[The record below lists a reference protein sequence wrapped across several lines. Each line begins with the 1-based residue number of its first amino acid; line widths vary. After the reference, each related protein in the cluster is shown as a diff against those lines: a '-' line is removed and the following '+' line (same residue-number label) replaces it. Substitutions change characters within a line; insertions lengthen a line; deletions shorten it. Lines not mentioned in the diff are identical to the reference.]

1 MNDYQLE
8 SLIKWLNTFDLIAE
22 HSSPEELSDGV
33 AISEALNQIAPD
45 WFSTSWKSKIKTN
58 IGTNWRLRVSNL
70 KKIVEAIM
78 EYYSEFLS
86 QPLSGY
92 IKPNASKIGEQC
104 DLKELKK
111 LLQLVLGCAI
121 NCTHKQQYIT
131 SIMKME
137 ETVQQAIMQNIQEL
151 EDSIHGSRLSL
162 GASLNFES
170 IDIGNGSHQKL
181 LDDLQT
187 NIDLKDQLGQRCHEL
202 DLQLSLL
209 QEEKALLISE
219 NKKLQKYL
227 EELENSEH
235 SVPSLKYSGL
245 RKQIDS
251 LKEEIF
257 KIETSRD
264 DYRLRTE
271 LLEKE
276 IFELQSKQEELHKLA
291 DEANTLKDEID
302 ALRETA
308 DKVAKYE
315 LTIESYKKKMED
327 MSDMRRQVRILEDKN
342 FEYAKLKEEHE
353 EEIKKS
359 LVTRNHLE
367 LCKQQLSECC
377 HKLNEQITKYDE
389 LEFKSKKL
397 ETELRS
403 MQREK
408 ERLIVERDYLKESN
422 EELKCTQ
429 LQTIDNVTSTIAHTI
444 PGTDTLPAEMKEKL
458 LRLESENKLLKL
470 EQLGHV
476 EKLPTVQALL
486 DNSEK
491 QLNTVRGQNYVA
503 NQRIMELET
512 KLEQLTEYQSE
523 NNKADNSILQQKI
536 FQLQNENKLC
546 GIDRE
551 QLTLQLEEKETTIQS
566 LKQKIINLQDNI
578 LHKEFEIS
586 ALEERYKKY
595 IEKAKTVI
603 KSIDP
608 KQNNY
613 PCEVLLLRNQIIEK
627 HKIIDNMKQSL
638 NEFKLLNEME
648 EKLIISAF
656 YHLGFICQRE
666 LVDQRLLVFNSN
678 QGNSFLTRQRQ
689 FPVRRTINYSIF
701 NSK

>member
-1 MNDYQLE
+1 MSNYQLE
-8 SLIKWLNTFDLIAE
+8 SLIKWLNTFDLVAG
-22 HSSPEELSDGV
+22 HSSPEDLSDGV
-33 AISEALNQIAPD
+33 AISEALNQIDPD

-86 QPLSGY
+86 QPLSGF
-92 IKPNASKIGEQC
+92 IKPNSSKIGEHN
-104 DLKELKK
+104 DFDELKK

-121 NCTHKQQYIT
+121 NCTQKQQYIT

-151 EDSIHGSRLSL
+151 DNSLHGSRLNL
-162 GASLNFES
+162 GASLNFDS
-170 IDIGNGSHQKL
+170 IDINNGSNQKL
-181 LDDLQT
+181 LEDLQT
-187 NIDLKDQLGQRCHEL
+187 TIDLKDQLGQRCHEL
-202 DLQLSLL
+202 DQQLSLL

-227 EELENSEH
+227 EESENSEH

-245 RKQIDS
+245 RKQIES

-271 LLEKE
+271 SLEKE
-276 IFELQSKQEELHKLA
+276 IFELQSKQEELQKVA

-315 LTIESYKKKMED
+315 LTIDSYKKKLED
-327 MSDMRRQVRILEDKN
+327 MSDLRRQLRILEDKSA
-342 FEYAKLKEEHE
+342 EYTKLKVDYE
-353 EEIKKS
+353 EELKKS
-359 LVTRNHLE
+359 SIARNHLE
-367 LCKQQLSECC
+367 LCKQQLSECY
-377 HKLNEQITKYDE
+377 HKLNEQITKYDK
-389 LEFKSKKL
+389 LEFQSKKL
-397 ETELRS
+397 ETELKS

-422 EELKCTQ
+422 EELKYTQ
-429 LQTIDNVTSTIAHTI
+429 LQTIDNANPTSVHAISN
-444 PGTDTLPAEMKEKL
+444 TDLSFAEMKEKL
-458 LRLESENKLLKL
+458 LRLENETKLLKL
-470 EQLGHV
+470 EQLGHI
-476 EKLPTVQALL
+476 EKLPIVQALL

-491 QLNTVRGQNYVA
+491 ELNTFKSRNDEA
-503 NQRIMELET
+503 NRYIMELET
-512 KLEQLTEYQSE
+512 KLEQLTEYHSE
-523 NNKADNSILQQKI
+523 NTKADNSNLQQKI
-536 FQLQNENKLC
+536 LQLQNESKLYV
-546 GIDRE
+546 IDRD
-551 QLTLQLEEKETTIQS
+551 QLIVQLEEKEAAIQA
-566 LKQKIINLQDNI
+566 LKQKIVNLQDNI
-578 LHKEFEIS
+578 LHKEFEIN

-608 KQNNY
+608 RQSNY
-613 PCEVLLLRNQIIEK
+613 PCEMLLLRNQIIEK
-627 HKIIDNMKQSL
+627 HQIIDNMKQSL
-638 NEFKLLNEME
+638 NEFKLLSEME

-666 LVDQRLLVFNSN
+666 LVDQRLLIFNST

>member
-1 MNDYQLE
+1 MSNYQLE
-8 SLIKWLNTFDLIAE
+8 SLIKWLNTFDLVAE
-22 HSSPEELSDGV
+22 HSSPEDLSDGV
-33 AISEALNQIAPD
+33 AISEALNQIDPE

-70 KKIVEAIM
+70 KKIVEAII

-86 QPLSGY
+86 QPLSGF
-92 IKPNASKIGEQC
+92 IKPNSSKIGEHN
-104 DLKELKK
+104 DFDELKK

-121 NCTHKQQYIT
+121 NCTQKQQYIT

-151 EDSIHGSRLSL
+151 DNSLHGSRLNL
-162 GASLNFES
+162 GASLNFDS
-170 IDIGNGSHQKL
+170 IDINNGSNQKL
-181 LDDLQT
+181 LEDLQAT
-187 NIDLKDQLGQRCHEL
+187 IDLKDQLGQRCHEL
-202 DLQLSLL
+202 DQQLSLL

-227 EELENSEH
+227 EESENSEH

-245 RKQIDS
+245 RKQIES

-271 LLEKE
+271 SLEKE
-276 IFELQSKQEELHKLA
+276 IFELQSKQEELQKIA
-291 DEANTLKDEID
+291 DEANALKDEID

-308 DKVAKYE
+308 DKVVKYE
-315 LTIESYKKKMED
+315 LTIDSYKKKLED
-327 MSDMRRQVRILEDKN
+327 MSDLRRQLRILEDKSA
-342 FEYAKLKEEHE
+342 EYTKLKVDYE
-353 EEIKKS
+353 EELKKS
-359 LVTRNHLE
+359 SIARNHLE
-367 LCKQQLSECC
+367 LCKQQLSECY
-377 HKLNEQITKYDE
+377 HKLNEQITKYDK
-389 LEFKSKKL
+389 LEFQSKKL

-422 EELKCTQ
+422 EELKYTQ
-429 LQTIDNVTSTIAHTI
+429 LQTIDNANPTSVHAISN
-444 PGTDTLPAEMKEKL
+444 TDLSFAEMKEKL
-458 LRLESENKLLKL
+458 LSLENENKLLKL
-470 EQLGHV
+470 EQLGHI

-491 QLNTVRGQNYVA
+491 ELNTFKSRNDEA
-503 NQRIMELET
+503 NRYIMELET
-512 KLEQLTEYQSE
+512 KLEHLTEYHSE
-523 NNKADNSILQQKI
+523 NTKADNSNLQQKI
-536 FQLQNENKLC
+536 LQLQNESKLYA
-546 GIDRE
+546 IDRD
-551 QLTLQLEEKETTIQS
+551 QLIVQLEEKEAAIQA
-566 LKQKIINLQDNI
+566 LKQKIVNLQDNI
-578 LHKEFEIS
+578 LHKEFEIT

-608 KQNNY
+608 RQSNY
-613 PCEVLLLRNQIIEK
+613 PCEMLLLRNQIIEK

-638 NEFKLLNEME
+638 NEFKLLSEME

-666 LVDQRLLVFNSN
+666 LVDQRLLIFNST